1 MNTKIYIK
9 LMVLMLLSTASLA
22 QTVSTIA
29 HVRASGDIAVA
40 DNGDV
45 YIADFGNPSLSNG
58 STVVKITP
66 AGVDSLFATGLSRAP
81 SGIVL
86 GKNGDVLVAT
96 YVGGDIYS
104 ITSAGVKTVIARA
117 NGPVGL
123 AFDDQDNLYVAE
135 CNANRISRINNGQL
149 FPIANGGGMACP
161 NGLVWGHDGALYTV
175 NHGNSG
181 MYRVGLDGVVTLFA
195 SVPGGGNG
203 HVEYDGQDYYVTGRK
218 AHQIF
223 KVSNTGVVSLLAG
236 SGVDGNADGDA
247 AVASFSR
254 PNGLGISTD
263 GSELFVIGNSDFS
276 SPTLAIRKV
285 QLLAETVDDN
295 IPINPGLSG
304 AWYNPA
310 TDGQGFFF
318 DINDDIN
325 FFFGGWFTYI
335 QSDAANFDVSMTTKS
350 IGATEHN
357 WLTLNGQYSGDSAD
371 LQIGLSSNGLFD
383 NGVETGI
390 SEVGTVN
397 VTFSDCTS
405 GRIIYDLALPDVA
418 PVTGEIP
425 ITRLTPDAF
434 CQSFVDALTKVTVTY
449 LGNDGVLVSDG
460 EESVILDGIGDF
472 GNNPWI
478 NVPIATQN
486 QILSSSPPF
495 DHIVAVTI
503 SHGHSD
509 HFNIAPVTGFIN
521 QNDGVVLFV
530 PQDTRN
536 FFPGLA
542 SRIDQTILPR
552 FGSSSRQVGDVN
564 IITVETRH
572 FNQFDFDFSAD
583 ENHAYVVEMS
593 GKRIIHMGDI
603 DYASDNFQAIRDSFE
618 GDVDAVILPMF
629 NTMLSQANANLV
641 QQYFPEATVIAAHV
655 RSGNQNDL
663 NNIQQFYPEAVV
675 FTQPLTEIQL

>member
-1 MNTKIYIK
+1 MKSKMYIK
-9 LMVLMLLSTASLA
+9 LMVLMLLSAVATA

-58 STVVKITP
+58 STVVKITS
-66 AGVDSLFATGLSRAP
+66 AGVDTVFASGLTRAP
-81 SGIVL
+81 SGIIIN
-86 GKNGDVLVAT
+86 KNGEVLVAT

-104 ITSAGVKTVIARA
+104 ITPAGVKTVIARA

-123 AFDDQDNLYVAE
+123 AFDDQDQLYVAE
-135 CNANRISRINNGQL
+135 CNANRISRVNNGQL
-149 FPIANGGGMACP
+149 VAVANGGGMACP

-203 HVEYDGQDYYVTGRK
+203 HVEFDGQDYFVTGRK

-223 KVSNTGVVSLLAG
+223 KVSTSGVVSLLAG
-236 SGVDGNADGDA
+236 SGADGNADGTA
-247 AVASFSR
+247 AEASFSR
-254 PNGLGISTD
+254 PNGLGISAD
-263 GSELFVIGNSDFS
+263 GHQLFVTGNSDFS

-285 QLLAETVDDN
+285 QLVSDEVVDN

-310 TDGQGFFF
+310 TSGQGFFF
-318 DINDDIN
+318 DINDEIN
-325 FFFGGWFTYI
+325 FFFGGWFTYA
-335 QSDAANFDVSMTTKS
+335 QTDAANGHVRMAGKTIGVS
-350 IGATEHN
+350 EHN

-383 NGVETGI
+383 HGAETGI
-390 SEVGTVN
+390 TEVGAVN
-397 VTFSDCTS
+397 VTFSDCTT
-405 GRIIYDLALPDVA
+405 GRISYDLALPDVA

-434 CQSFVDALTKVTVTY
+434 CQSFLDGLVKVTLTY
-449 LGNDGVLVSDG
+449 LGNEGVLISDG
-460 EESVILDGIGDF
+460 QESVILDGIGDF

-478 NVPIATQN
+478 NVPAQTQN
-486 QILSSSPPF
+486 DILNSTPPF
-495 DHIVAVTI
+495 AHIVAVTI

-509 HFNIAPVTGFIN
+509 HFNTTPVTDFIN
-521 QNDGVVLFV
+521 QNNDVVLFV

-536 FFPGLA
+536 LFPGLT
-542 SRIDQTILPR
+542 SRIDQTVLPR
-552 FGSSSRQVGDVN
+552 FGSSSRQVGGVK
-564 IITVETRH
+564 ITTVETRH
-572 FNQFDFDFSAD
+572 FNQFNFDFSAD
-583 ENHAYVVEMS
+583 ENHVYVVEMA
-593 GKRIIHMGDI
+593 GKRVIHMGDI
-603 DYASDNFQAIRDSFE
+603 DYASDNFQAIRDSFQ

-629 NTMLSQANANLV
+629 NTLLSQVNADLV
-641 QQYFPEATVIAAHV
+641 QQFFPEATVIAAHV
-655 RSGNQNDL
+655 RNGNQTDL

-675 FTQPLTEIQL
+675 LTQPLTEIQL